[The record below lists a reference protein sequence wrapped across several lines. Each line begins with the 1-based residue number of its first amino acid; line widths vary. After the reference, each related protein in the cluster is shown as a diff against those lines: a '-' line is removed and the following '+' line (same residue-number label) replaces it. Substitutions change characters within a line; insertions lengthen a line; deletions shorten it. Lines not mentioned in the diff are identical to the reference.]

1 MNSRMLRD
9 IGMSRTDA
17 EYHAGRFKR
26 DRKRTG
32 SGNREMKNDGS

>member
-1 MNSRMLRD
+1 MNNKMLRD

-32 SGNREMKNDGS
+32 IWKSRNEK